1 MQNSVILC
9 LECLGPK
16 YLIDLNQLSRFESSG
31 AYNHTSG
38 IISKRIRQFK
48 ENCSERSLN
57 VRAAADVG
65 GCLLEKIF
73 THNKNPKTHTTGDW
87 VEVMQRGQRAKGH
100 LLVSWTRATKPIRG
114 SWGVICMEGG
124 GGTSGPAITNQKSI
138 HRGGGG
144 GDGPERGRRQMWI
157 GRG

>member
-48 ENCSERSLN
+48 ENCSERNLN

-73 THNKNPKTHTTGDW
+73 THNKNAKSHTQTPTPAHYTGLSGGHA
-87 VEVMQRGQRAKGH
+87 EGAK
-100 LLVSWTRATKPIRG
+100 S
-114 SWGVICMEGG
+114 
-124 GGTSGPAITNQKSI
+124 
-138 HRGGGG
+138 
-144 GDGPERGRRQMWI
+144 
-157 GRG
+157 

>member
-48 ENCSERSLN
+48 ENCSEQSLN

-73 THNKNPKTHTTGDW
+73 THNKNPKTHTQTPTPAHY
-87 VEVMQRGQRAKGH
+87 RGLSGGHAEGAK
-100 LLVSWTRATKPIRG
+100 S
-114 SWGVICMEGG
+114 
-124 GGTSGPAITNQKSI
+124 
-138 HRGGGG
+138 
-144 GDGPERGRRQMWI
+144 
-157 GRG
+157 